1 LAMQVGVVTQMHLA
15 RLALDNARMQF
26 VRADSIYQVDQRLAD
41 LMQSRQEARAQS
53 KLDTV
58 SNATTAILSLLRRY
72 QALAQVQTAENRLVA
87 SLGLEPRL
95 GSMDELSLK
104 ELTDLLKRQADAWGA
119 LRAAAKP

>member
-1 LAMQVGVVTQMHLA
+1 
-15 RLALDNARMQF
+15 MQF
-26 VRADSIYQVDQRLAD
+26 LRADSIYQVDQRLAD
-41 LMQSRQEARAQS
+41 LMQSRQDARAQS

-95 GSMDELSLK
+95 GSVDELSLK
-104 ELTDLLKRQADAWGA
+104 ELTDLLKRQADAWGT
-119 LRAAAKP
+119 LRATAKP